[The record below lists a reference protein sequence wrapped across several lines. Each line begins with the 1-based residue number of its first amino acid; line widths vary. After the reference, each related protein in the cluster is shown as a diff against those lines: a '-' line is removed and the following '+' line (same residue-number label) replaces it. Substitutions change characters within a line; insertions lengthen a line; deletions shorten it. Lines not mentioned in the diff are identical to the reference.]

1 MEKFANL
8 AVTSGLAVYRDGVIK
23 SWRAKFTK
31 SSISDAMLW
40 RKITDLS
47 VSGGDQVSILRNVFF
62 VAT

>member
-8 AVTSGLAVYRDGVIK
+8 AVTSGLAVYRDSVIK

-47 VSGGDQVSILRNVFF
+47 VSGGDQVSI
-62 VAT
+62 